1 MALVTMRVQGRY
13 PLCLKEGGN
22 VAGSSWFGS
31 KDQGGMLMKCLN
43 CGSERIEVGVAW
55 GKSMDSGNVGP
66 TYRAG
71 LLTGVI
77 QAYSDLC
84 LDCGSLFH
92 TYIKESTDKKW
103 RKKPGVLGSK

>member
-1 MALVTMRVQGRY
+1 MRAEGHY
-13 PLCLKEGGN
+13 PLSLKEGKN
-22 VAGSSWFGS
+22 VAGSSWFWS
-31 KDQGGMLMKCLN
+31 KDQGGMTMKCLY

-55 GKSMDSGNVGP
+55 GKSSDSGNVGP
-66 TYRAG
+66 SYRAG

-92 TYIKESTDKKW
+92 TYIKEGTDKKW
-103 RKKPGVLGSK
+103 RKKPGVLISK

>member
-1 MALVTMRVQGRY
+1 MT
-13 PLCLKEGGN
+13 
-22 VAGSSWFGS
+22 
-31 KDQGGMLMKCLN
+31 MKCLY
-43 CGSERIEVGVAW
+43 CGSERIEEGVAW
-55 GKSMDSGNVGP
+55 GKSMDPGNVGP
-66 TYRAG
+66 TYQTG

-84 LDCGSLFH
+84 LDCGSLLH